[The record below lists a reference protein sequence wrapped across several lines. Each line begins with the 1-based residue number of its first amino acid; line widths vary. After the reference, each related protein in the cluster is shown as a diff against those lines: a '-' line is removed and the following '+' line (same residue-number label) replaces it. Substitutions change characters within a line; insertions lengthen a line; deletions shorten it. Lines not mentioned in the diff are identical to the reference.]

1 MSMEEE
7 RMEKCWECDE
17 EEFPE
22 PQSEDERWEC
32 SCGQRYSAC
41 RTREGDIVWEYA
53 EDDIPSR
60 Y

>member
-1 MSMEEE
+1 
-7 RMEKCWECDE
+7 MEKCWECDE